1 MTRNQ
6 KTVGGLP
13 TLRSSFSA
21 AIFAA
26 ALACSASPLFAG
38 WDASN
43 TVTVVDTSPV
53 NWLSVT
59 WNTMEEL
66 VRVDNKGNLVPGLAE
81 SWKWVDDKT
90 LEFKLRKGVT
100 FQDGEAFNA
109 KVFRRSFDE
118 VQKWNNP
125 HPPGAFLNFD
135 KATKLDVVDDNTV
148 RFTFPQPDGAAVMK
162 FRGMHVGSSAFW
174 DKLAFVDAEK
184 KNAEGHW

>member
-6 KTVGGLP
+6 KTAGGLP
-13 TLRSSFSA
+13 RLRSGIRA
-21 AIFAA
+21 AAFAT
-26 ALACSASPLFAG
+26 ALACSPSFAFAE
-38 WDASN
+38 WNASN

-81 SWKWVDDKT
+81 SWTWIDDKT
-90 LEFKLRKGVT
+90 VEFKLRKGVT

-109 KVFRRSFDE
+109 KVFRKSFDE
-118 VQKWNNP
+118 VQKWDNP

-135 KATKLDVVDDNTV
+135 KATKLDVVDDYTV
-148 RFTFPQPDGAAVMK
+148 RFTFPKADGAAMMK

>member
-1 MTRNQ
+1 MKLKPRTS
-6 KTVGGLP
+6 GGLP
-13 TLRSSFSA
+13 GLGSSVKAIALAA
-21 AIFAA
+21 AIVCSPS
-26 ALACSASPLFAG
+26 LAQAD
-38 WDASN
+38 WDKSN

-90 LEFKLRKGVT
+90 VEFKLRKGVT

-109 KVFRRSFDE
+109 KVFRKSFDE

-125 HPPGAFLNFD
+125 HPPGGFLNFD
-135 KATKLDVVDDNTV
+135 KATKLDVVDDYTV
-148 RFTFPQPDGAAVMK
+148 RFTFPQADGSAMMK

-174 DKLAFVDAEK
+174 DKLGFVDAEK

>member
-6 KTVGGLP
+6 KTAGGLP
-13 TLRSSFSA
+13 GFGSGFKA
-21 AIFAA
+21 AAFGL
-26 ALACSASPLFAG
+26 ALACSPSFAHAA

-66 VRVDNKGNLVPGLAE
+66 VRVDSKGNLVPSLAE

-90 LEFKLRKGVT
+90 VEFKLRQGVK

-109 KVFRRSFDE
+109 KVFRKSFDQ
-118 VQKWNNP
+118 VQKWENP
-125 HPPGAFLNFD
+125 HPPGGFLNFD
-135 KATKLDVVDDNTV
+135 KATKLDVVDDYTV
-148 RFTFPQPDGAAVMK
+148 RFTFPKPDGAAMMK